1 MAESGGLTWLYPSKG
16 YAGSGWAERLGMP
29 TGDGKAEQILT
40 GVADNTSRGDETRL
54 GHWIW
59 DPRLDLVA

>member
-1 MAESGGLTWLYPSKG
+1 
-16 YAGSGWAERLGMP
+16 MP